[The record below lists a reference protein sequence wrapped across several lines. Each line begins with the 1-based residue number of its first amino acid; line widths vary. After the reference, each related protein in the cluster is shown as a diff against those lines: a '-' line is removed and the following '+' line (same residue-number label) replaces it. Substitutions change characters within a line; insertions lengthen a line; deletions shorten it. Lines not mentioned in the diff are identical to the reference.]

1 MWRVFNKMPLH
12 NAVAWMAI
20 LQALAMHGHG
30 KEACMQYGKMCQE
43 DEEDTTATDTVIFL
57 ALL

>member
-1 MWRVFNKMPLH
+1 MPLH